1 MDPTTVSFEDFVAMS
16 GAAKA
21 MGLEKMCAHYNID
34 LAKWTQI
41 SGGWT
46 QAMGREMHKYA
57 SYGVLVEQEAARI
70 QAGGAPR
77 PVTSGGASAVA
88 MAPTQIAPPGGY
100 AAPAPQPA
108 PGHPQPAQVAQPGYA
123 PPPQAPQHGY
133 PPPAGHPQQPGQAY
147 PPQYPQQPGQAHN
160 QHVQSF
166 DQQASKAV
174 NAVGDAAVAGLNALD
189 SAFGS
194 FAKSISGPTVGGRVL
209 VQWSDGNRYPATVV
223 QLAQGQVYVAMQDGR
238 QIWVPQQFVFTS

>member
-57 SYGVLVEQEAARI
+57 SYGVMVEQEAARI

-77 PVTSGGASAVA
+77 PVTSGGGSAAA

-100 AAPAPQPA
+100 AAPAPGYA
-108 PGHPQPAQVAQPGYA
+108 QPAQPAYAPPAQPAQPGYA
-123 PPPQAPQHGY
+123 APQAPPGY
-133 PPPAGHPQQPGQAY
+133 PPAQPGQPYPPQPGQAY
-147 PPQYPQQPGQAHN
+147 NQQAQN
-160 QHVQSF
+160 F

-174 NAVGDAAVAGLNALD
+174 NAVGDAAVAGMNALD

-194 FAKSISGPTVGGRVL
+194 FAKSISGPTIGGRVL

-223 QLAQGQVYVAMQDGR
+223 QIAQGQICVAMQDGR
-238 QIWVPQQFVFTS
+238 QMWVPQQYVFTN